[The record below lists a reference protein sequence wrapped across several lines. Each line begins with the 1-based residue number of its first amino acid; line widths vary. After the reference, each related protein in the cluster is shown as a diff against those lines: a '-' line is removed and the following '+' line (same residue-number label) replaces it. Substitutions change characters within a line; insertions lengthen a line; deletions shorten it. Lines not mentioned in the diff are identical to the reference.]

1 MAVFWLCCHK
11 RGRGGVNRRTGIQ
24 VRGLLST
31 FEERFAEAVAEEEQ
45 ARAAEAAEA
54 VRRRKQEEDDEV
66 LRRMRETMGAPS
78 D

>member
-1 MAVFWLCCHK
+1 MAVFWLHCHK
-11 RGRGGVNRRTGIQ
+11 RGCGGVTRRTGVQ
-24 VRGLLST
+24 VRGLLTT
-31 FEERFAEAVAEEEQ
+31 FEARFAEAVAEEEQ
-45 ARAAEAAEA
+45 AREAEAAEA